1 MTIRVKFFALSR
13 QVTGKREVEI
23 RLPKD
28 ATAAL
33 LMEALKKRFP
43 KLQALSG
50 FLKLAVN
57 WDYADPETVLR
68 DGDEVAVIPPVAGG

>member
-1 MTIRVKFFALSR
+1 MTVVVKFFALSR
-13 QVTGKREVEI
+13 QVTGKREVNI

-43 KLQALSG
+43 KFEALSG
-50 FLKLAVN
+50 SLKLAVN
-57 WDYADPETVLR
+57 WDYADSETVLR

>member
-1 MTIRVKFFALSR
+1 MTVVVKFFALSR
-13 QVTGKREVEI
+13 QVTGKQEVEI

-43 KLQALSG
+43 KFEALFGSV
-50 FLKLAVN
+50 KVAVN
-57 WDYADPETVLR
+57 WDYVDPETVLR
-68 DGDEVAVIPPVAGG
+68 DGDEVAIIPPVAGG